1 MTLDT
6 TQSHVGSTS
15 LLTDIQ
21 NIIINFM
28 SKSNFR
34 AALDAAV
41 TYNVQKCRNN
51 IYCDQ
56 AFYQPMPYRREL
68 LRQTAGFMNL
78 LLDSGIW
85 QFLGFINVL
94 WGSYAVACGTCL
106 FLIRSRSICKKRKK
120 FACTSLICG
129 MFTSLDQALNPLSL
143 SKLDQKYRMKGVE
156 EQITLQGNQAKLYN
170 ANIKIA
176 LARVGILEKENGI
189 LSSELK
195 EIRAILSK
203 SASLKAR
210 VLLLEQLSSDN
221 QSKNV
226 GT

>member
-1 MTLDT
+1 MWE
-6 TQSHVGSTS
+6 V
-15 LLTDIQ
+15 Q

-143 SKLDQKYRMKGVE
+143 SKLDQKYRMKGVK
-156 EQITLQGNQAKLYN
+156 EQITLQGNQAKLYD

-176 LARVGILEKENGI
+176 LARVGILEKET
-189 LSSELK
+189 S
-195 EIRAILSK
+195 
-203 SASLKAR
+203 
-210 VLLLEQLSSDN
+210 
-221 QSKNV
+221 
-226 GT
+226 

>member
-1 MTLDT
+1 MCNASTNINTAHGLNAEYMTLDT

-34 AALDAAV
+34 AALDPAV

-56 AFYQPMPYRREL
+56 AFYQPMPYRSEL
-68 LRQTAGFMNL
+68 MRQTAGFMHL

-120 FACTSLICG
+120 FDCSSLICG
-129 MFTSLDQALNPLSL
+129 MFTSLD
-143 SKLDQKYRMKGVE
+143 
-156 EQITLQGNQAKLYN
+156 
-170 ANIKIA
+170 
-176 LARVGILEKENGI
+176 
-189 LSSELK
+189 
-195 EIRAILSK
+195 
-203 SASLKAR
+203 
-210 VLLLEQLSSDN
+210 
-221 QSKNV
+221 
-226 GT
+226 